1 MEQAVE
7 QCLELAQTWLAWD
20 GRPFVSDDGERIYTP
35 HKAVRRIADHVIDHL
50 AEVEALLA
58 GVETI
63 PDGWHASLATFE
75 SDWARF
81 TEQDLV
87 EAQQRLR
94 RLGQTFALRIQAA
107 GPDEWDRPRTP
118 ELDAAGDLRA
128 PHRRALVRRAGGPAA
143 TMSGCGSSTSPRRP
157 TGTRRWSQ
165 APTRRRRTA

>member
-1 MEQAVE
+1 MDNPGAQVEQAVDAVSE
-7 QCLELAQTWLAWD
+7 IAQTWLAWD
-20 GRPFVSDDGERIYTP
+20 GRPCMSDDGRAAST
-35 HKAVRRIADHVIDHL
+35 RRTRRS
-50 AEVEALLA
+50 A
-58 GVETI
+58 GSPTTSSTTLPRSRRSWPASRRF

-118 ELDAAGDLRA
+118 NWTLREICEHLTGVLWYA
-128 PHRRALVRRAGGPAA
+128 EQVGRL
-143 TMSGCGSSTSPRRP
+143 PR
-157 TGTRRWSQ
+157 
-165 APTRRRRTA
+165 